1 MIRLSAA
8 AAIAAVV
15 VASAQ
20 PALAASSTETIQGTY
35 LRIVSTADWNAAQ
48 SLGVTDTVRWDLEV
62 SADAP
67 DPGTVAIEVSAMGD
81 APLVMSASACSAEW
95 AGAECP
101 GETEPLLSGWEV
113 VRDGSRTP
121 LVEITSTEIAHL
133 RLTIALDPKADPAAG
148 ATEVRVHA
156 EGAGDS
162 VSVSPDAPLA
172 PTGQV
177 PLAPWI
183 TGTAALLMVVGLL
196 LIVRRRSRE
205 GGVGR

>member
-1 MIRLSAA
+1 MLRISTVTALAT
-8 AAIAAVV
+8 VLV
-15 VASAQ
+15 MSAQ
-20 PALAASSTETIQGTY
+20 PALAASSTETIQGRY

-48 SLGVTDTVRWDLEV
+48 SLGVADTVRWDLEV

-67 DPGTVAIEVSAMGD
+67 DPGTVEIEVSAMGD
-81 APLVMSASACSAEW
+81 APLVLSASACSAEW
-95 AGAECP
+95 TDAACP
-101 GETEPLLSGWEV
+101 GEVESLLSEWDV

-121 LVEITSTEIAHL
+121 LAVMTSTEVSHL
-133 RLTIALDPKADPAAG
+133 RLTISLGAEADEGAG

-177 PLAPWI
+177 PVAPWI
-183 TGTAALLMVVGLL
+183 TGSAAMLMVVGLL
-196 LIVRRRSRE
+196 LIGRRRSRE
-205 GGVGR
+205 RGVR